1 MTISL
6 TLFLPL
12 SLLFVFLI
20 VIMYV
25 CRATFLSQVLAC
37 TSLYVLRIII
47 IIIIIIQ
54 RGMVVGDETTFKS
67 SKNIRSSVLGKI
79 KAYNT
84 CCSQAVTHPGT
95 EQARR

>member
-6 TLFLPL
+6 TLFLPM
-12 SLLFVFLI
+12 SLIFVFLI

-47 IIIIIIQ
+47 III
-54 RGMVVGDETTFKS
+54 
-67 SKNIRSSVLGKI
+67 VLGTYYLLRS
-79 KAYNT
+79 ASSLA
-84 CCSQAVTHPGT
+84 SQVSAIAS
-95 EQARR
+95 QC

>member
-12 SLLFVFLI
+12 SLIFVFLI

-47 IIIIIIQ
+47 IIIIIIIIESTDSMMNALKC
-54 RGMVVGDETTFKS
+54 RT
-67 SKNIRSSVLGKI
+67 LGVR
-79 KAYNT
+79 ACANY
-84 CCSQAVTHPGT
+84 
-95 EQARR
+95 

>member
-1 MTISL
+1 MTISV

-12 SLLFVFLI
+12 SLIFVFLI

-47 IIIIIIQ
+47 IIIIIIL
-54 RGMVVGDETTFKS
+54 RIFAGYFGNAEIDGSYTLFLLPRFIS
-67 SKNIRSSVLGKI
+67 
-79 KAYNT
+79 A
-84 CCSQAVTHPGT
+84 
-95 EQARR
+95 